1 MEFEK
6 NILTGREADEIDAYF
21 GQPAGSYPG
30 LNIYKKDDTVYYF
43 LFGDNE
49 KEEGKSRVTGYA
61 WFSGEKK
68 LSQGV
73 RLLDRER
80 VMSQNGERKIS
91 EFVSEYGRPHADIG
105 NGRAIP
111 VYITEKGTVVSPVLT
126 DRQTVTGVRELD
138 LHI

>member
-6 NILTGREADEIDAYF
+6 DILTGREVDEIDAYF

-30 LNIYKKDDTVYYF
+30 FNIYKKDDTVYYF

>member
-1 MEFEK
+1 MELEK
-6 NILTGREADEIDAYF
+6 DIFTGCEADEIKAYF

-30 LNIYKKDDTVYYF
+30 LDIYKKDDTVYYF
-43 LFGDNE
+43 IFGDKE
-49 KEEGKSRVTGYA
+49 KEDGRSRVTGYA
-61 WFSGEKK
+61 WFSGEKT

-73 RLLDRER
+73 RLLDRDR
-80 VMSQNGERKIS
+80 VMSQHGERKIS

>member
-1 MEFEK
+1 M
-6 NILTGREADEIDAYF
+6 
-21 GQPAGSYPG
+21 
-30 LNIYKKDDTVYYF
+30 
-43 LFGDNE
+43 
-49 KEEGKSRVTGYA
+49 TGYA

-111 VYITEKGTVVSPVLT
+111 VYIKEKGTVVSPVLT

>member
-1 MEFEK
+1 MELEK
-6 NILTGREADEIDAYF
+6 DIFTGCEADEIKAYF

-30 LNIYKKDDTVYYF
+30 LDIYKKDDTVYYF
-43 LFGDNE
+43 IFGE
-49 KEEGKSRVTGYA
+49 KEKEDGRSRVTGYA
-61 WFSGEKK
+61 WFSGEKT

-73 RLLDRER
+73 RLLDRDR

>member
-1 MEFEK
+1 MELEK
-6 NILTGREADEIDAYF
+6 DIFTGCEADEIKAYF

-30 LNIYKKDDTVYYF
+30 LDIYKKDDTVYYF
-43 LFGDNE
+43 IFGDKE
-49 KEEGKSRVTGYA
+49 KEDGRSRVTGYA
-61 WFSGEKK
+61 WFSGEKT

-73 RLLDRER
+73 RLLDRDR
-80 VMSQNGERKIS
+80 VRSQIGERKIS